1 MTRPE
6 PPAGDRRRPG
16 SRSQPPQPRYQPM
29 TRTVRL
35 SALLA
40 FLAGAAVAAQAPKPD
55 ARPLDDAEFVKMAA
69 SGGMHEVE
77 AGKVALAQAKAE
89 PVKKFAQKMVDD
101 HTKANEELK
110 AAAKAAGLTIPD
122 KMMEKDQKA
131 VDALREAKGDEF
143 DRRYLADQ
151 LKSHQESADLFER
164 ASKGLKNAELKAFAA
179 KTLPVVK
186 GHLEML
192 KKMQGAGE

>member
-1 MTRPE
+1 MTH
-6 PPAGDRRRPG
+6 
-16 SRSQPPQPRYQPM
+16 
-29 TRTVRL
+29 TIRL
-35 SALLA
+35 SALFA
-40 FLAGAAVAAQAPKPD
+40 FLAGVAISAQGPKPD
-55 ARPLDDAEFVKMAA
+55 AKPLDDAEFVKMAA

-89 PVKKFAQKMVDD
+89 PVKKFAQKMIDD
-101 HTKANEELK
+101 HTKAGEELK
-110 AAAKAAGLTIPD
+110 AAAKSAGLAVPE
-122 KMMEKDQKA
+122 KMTEKDQKS
-131 VDALREAKGDEF
+131 VDALKEAKGDGF

-164 ASKGLKNAELKAFAA
+164 ASKGLKNAELKAFAT